1 VVRVVGIRIIIG
13 GSYLRKEFL
22 MYEIRNLDGV
32 LIARFRVKRYRLV
45 LDWMEKYRY
54 PKY

>member
-1 VVRVVGIRIIIG
+1 
-13 GSYLRKEFL
+13 
-22 MYEIRNLDGV
+22 MYEIRNPDGV

-54 PKY
+54 PKYQLAIRQ